1 MTTRAIATRPYLRE
15 TLLALLVLAL
25 AFLNFGHVAVSAS
38 GEFTITPDSWC
49 GDPLL
54 PDSPDHSPCHACRV
68 GSGADLPPPPA
79 AIEPIAFVA
88 TTVAY
93 AAPIVA
99 VELPLHSRPAQ
110 PRGPPSL
117 V

>member
-1 MTTRAIATRPYLRE
+1 MNTGGRKQVYLRE
-15 TLLALLVLAL
+15 TLLALLVVAL
-25 AFLNFGHVAVSAS
+25 TFLNYGHASVSAA
-38 GEFTITPDSWC
+38 GDVQITPDSWC

-54 PDSPDHSPCHACRV
+54 PDSPDHSPCHACRI

-79 AIEPIAFVA
+79 CVDPVSFDAMPI
-88 TTVAY
+88 AY
-93 AAPIVA
+93 AAPIA
-99 VELPLHSRPAQ
+99 PIDLPLQARQAQ

>member
-1 MTTRAIATRPYLRE
+1 MSTGGRRWAYARE
-15 TLLALLVLAL
+15 IILAAVVMAL
-25 AFLNFGHVAVSAS
+25 TFLNYGHAAVSAAS
-38 GEFTITPDSWC
+38 DFRVTVDSWC

-54 PDSPDHSPCHACRV
+54 PDSPDHSPCHACRI

-88 TTVAY
+88 TTIAY
-93 AAPIVA
+93 AAPIVV
-99 VELPLHSRPAQ
+99 VELPLHGRPAQ